1 MNPASPATPA
11 KEDLGE
17 GGKSRVAERAERA
30 SWLDAGLDRAAR
42 SSGWTSIVLPA
53 TAADPSLLVA
63 ERDRGDRSDGL
74 AVWWPHN
81 GEAVV
86 GLGAAAILRGS
97 GVGRWRDV
105 REQAA
110 EVMARLETRVIA
122 GEAVTTSP
130 HAGLARPRFLGGLAF
145 TPGSAAAAPWT
156 DFGDAWFML
165 PRWSYVSDGTTAHL
179 ALIVDREGARERA
192 RLRGELAAI
201 EKALAHGRHTA
212 RPHARVLEVR
222 EDGAEWMA
230 CVADARDFIN
240 AGEAVKVVAA
250 RVQHLRLAD
259 PVRAGD
265 VLAALA
271 DRHPDCYR
279 VLVAPHQAT
288 WVAATPER
296 LLKRTGHDV
305 ACDALAGSIPR
316 RGETASE
323 SASLLG
329 SQKER
334 REHEIVVTAI
344 AETLRQLGATVE
356 HAAVPG
362 IRSLRHV
369 HHLVTPIQGHFAQA
383 PHVLEIAERLH
394 PTPAVGGTPTAT
406 AIEWMRTHEREP
418 RGWYAAPIGWFDGN
432 GDGELAVGIRS
443 GLLDGAGAADGG
455 HSVAH
460 LWAGAGIVGASEP
473 ARELN
478 ETTVKLRALR
488 GALGLDE

>member
-1 MNPASPATPA
+1 MNPALEES
-11 KEDLGE
+11 
-17 GGKSRVAERAERA
+17 GKSRAAERA

-42 SSGWTSIVLPA
+42 AAGWTCVVLP
-53 TAADPSLLVA
+53 TSVADPSLLVS
-63 ERDRGDRSDGL
+63 ERGDGL

-86 GLGAAAILRGS
+86 GMGAAAILRGS
-97 GVGRWRDV
+97 GEGRWRDV
-105 REQAA
+105 RDQAA
-110 EVMARLETRVIA
+110 EVMGRIEARVVA
-122 GEAVTTSP
+122 GEAVAAPPSL
-130 HAGLARPRFLGGLAF
+130 GRPRFLGGLSF
-145 TPGSAAAAPWT
+145 TPGSASAAPWT

-165 PRWSYVSDGTTAHL
+165 PRWSYVSDGATAYL
-179 ALIVDREGARERA
+179 TLIVDREGARERA
-192 RLRGELAAI
+192 RLRAELAAI
-201 EKALAHGRHTA
+201 EKALGHGRHTA
-212 RPHARVLEVR
+212 RPHARVLEVH

-230 CVADARDFIN
+230 CVAHARDFIN
-240 AGEAVKVVAA
+240 AGSAAKVVAA
-250 RVQHLRLAD
+250 RVQELRLAE

-265 VLAALA
+265 LLAALA
-271 DRHPDCYR
+271 ERHPDCYR

-288 WVAATPER
+288 WLAATPER
-296 LLKRTGHDV
+296 LLKRTGREV

-323 SASLLG
+323 SEALLG
-329 SQKER
+329 SKKER
-334 REHEIVVTAI
+334 REHELVVTAI
-344 AETLRQLGATVE
+344 AATLRQLGATVE
-356 HAAVPG
+356 HPAEPG

-369 HHLVTPIQGHFAQA
+369 HHLVTPIAGRFERGLGGSFGGA

-406 AIEWMRTHEREP
+406 AIEWMRTHEQRP
-418 RGWYAAPIGWFDGN
+418 RGWYAAPVGWFDGN

-443 GLLDGAGAADGG
+443 GLLDGDR
-455 HSVAH
+455 AH

-473 ARELN
+473 ARELH